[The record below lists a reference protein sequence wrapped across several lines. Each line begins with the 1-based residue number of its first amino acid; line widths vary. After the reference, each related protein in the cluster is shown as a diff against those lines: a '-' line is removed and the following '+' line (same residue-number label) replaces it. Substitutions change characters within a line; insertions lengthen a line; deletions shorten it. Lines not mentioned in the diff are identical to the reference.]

1 VHCVRLIGFR
11 VDDVVF
17 FNSHATS
24 CRKKQNRI
32 QCSGFGLAILEVSYS
47 EMPIP
52 SHIKRSSNP
61 KVPGF
66 LKIESRRLSAYI
78 EGLNSSQSVG
88 WQVMTG
94 QSPSH
99 NCGFA
104 VHKGSNISTLE

>member
-1 VHCVRLIGFR
+1 MRCVRLIGFR

-52 SHIKRSSNP
+52 SHIKRR
-61 KVPGF
+61 F